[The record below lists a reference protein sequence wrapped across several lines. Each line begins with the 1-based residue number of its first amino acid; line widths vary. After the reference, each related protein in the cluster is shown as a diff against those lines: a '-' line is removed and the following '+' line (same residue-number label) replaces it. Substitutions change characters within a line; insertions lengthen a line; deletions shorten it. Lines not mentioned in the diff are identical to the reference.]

1 MNATPAMTAMT
12 AIDFQTLRNEMVD
25 RQIAARGVRD
35 RRVLEALRTVPREA
49 FVPERLAEF
58 AYDDTPLPIGQEQ
71 TISQPYVVALMAEA
85 LELRP
90 GDRVLEIGAGSGY
103 AAAVLSRIAREVF
116 TVERHESLAQEARDR
131 MQRLGYTN
139 VHILY
144 GDGTLGWPEH
154 APYDGIVVAA
164 GGPEVPQALLAQLA
178 EGGRL
183 VIPIGPDVRSQNL
196 VRVRHR
202 PDGSYFR
209 EDLGGVRFVPLI
221 GAQGWR
227 EEGGAF
233 TAPPQAAL
241 APVAPVV
248 GVGGRPGEPVT
259 EDPAAERAAQAAA
272 GVGPVSEALLPAGMP
287 MEVVLSHPRQASPP
301 EQVATLIREEAE
313 PFDDL
318 ETADLGALLER
329 IGDSRVVLLGEAT
342 HGTSEFYRFRAQLTR
357 ELVLQ
362 KGFNIVAVEADWP
375 DAAQIDR
382 YVRNQETTPPEEP
395 IFSRFPTWMWRNREV
410 LDFVQWLRRHNDGVS
425 EPERQVSF
433 HGLDLYSLYN
443 SIASVIRYLEKVD
456 PEAAQV
462 ARLRYG
468 CLTPWERDPALYG
481 RAALTRRFALCEA
494 EVLTTLREMLDRRME
509 YASRDGE
516 RFLDAVQN
524 ARIVANA
531 ERYYRAMYYG
541 SAESWNLRDRH
552 MFDTLLMVLGF
563 RGPEAKAVVWEHN
576 SHLGNAAATEMGA
589 RGELNVGQLTR
600 EHFRDDAYLIG
611 FGTDHGTVAAATDW
625 DGDMEVKRVRPAH
638 PESYERLCHL
648 SQIPS
653 FLLHLRE
660 PKRTEMREEL
670 EIPRLERA
678 IGVIYRPETELLS
691 HYFQAVLPWQFD
703 EYVWFDETRAVT
715 PLGREAVGEGVP
727 ETYPFGL

>member
-1 MNATPAMTAMT
+1 MNATT
-12 AIDFQTLRNEMVD
+12 AIDFKKLRDEMVS

-35 RRVLEALRTVPREA
+35 PRVLEALWTVPREA
-49 FVPERLAEF
+49 FVPERLAEL
-58 AYDDTPLPIGQEQ
+58 AYDDTPLPIGEEQ

-90 GDRVLEIGAGSGY
+90 EDRVLEIGAGSGY
-103 AAAVLSRIAREVF
+103 AAAVLSRLAREVW
-116 TVERHESLAQEARDR
+116 TVERHESLVREARER
-131 MQRLGYTN
+131 MARLGYSN
-139 VHILY
+139 VRVVQ

-154 APYDGIVVAA
+154 APYDAIVVAA
-164 GGPEVPQALLAQLA
+164 GGPEVPPALLDQLA

-183 VIPIGPDVRSQNL
+183 VIPVGPDVRTQNL
-196 VRVRHR
+196 VRVRR
-202 PDGSYFR
+202 KDGKVLR
-209 EDLGGVRFVPLI
+209 EDLGPVRFVPLI

-227 EEGGAF
+227 EEGGGF
-233 TAPPQAAL
+233 TAAPQ
-241 APVAPVV
+241 APVADL
-248 GVGGRPGEPVT
+248 GGRPGEPVT
-259 EDPAAERAAQAAA
+259 EDPVAEARAGEAARAAEAALE
-272 GVGPVSEALLPAGMP
+272 VRPVSGMLAPAGLPAG
-287 MEVVLSHPRQASPP
+287 VVLSHPRAAGPP
-301 EQVATLIREEAE
+301 EQVAALIREEAE

-342 HGTSEFYRFRAQLTR
+342 HGTSEFYRFRARLTR
-357 ELVLQ
+357 ELILR
-362 KGFNIVAVEADWP
+362 KGFNVVAVEADWP
-375 DAAQIDR
+375 DAARIDR
-382 YVRNQETTPPEEP
+382 HVRGLKASSSEDPTFT
-395 IFSRFPTWMWRNREV
+395 RFPTWMWRNREV
-410 LDFVQWLRRHNDGVS
+410 RDFVHWLREHNEGLPD
-425 EPERQVSF
+425 PEGKASF
-433 HGLDLYSLYN
+433 HGLDLYSLYT
-443 SIASVIRYLEKVD
+443 SISSVLRYLEGVD

-481 RAALTRRFALCEA
+481 RAALTSRFALCEA

-509 YASRDGE
+509 YAAGDGE
-516 RFLDAVQN
+516 SFLDAVQN
-524 ARIVANA
+524 ARVVANS

-552 MFDTLLMVLGF
+552 MFDTLRMLLGF

-576 SHLGNAAATEMGA
+576 SHIGNAAATEMGA
-589 RGELNVGQLTR
+589 RGELNVGQLV
-600 EHFRDDAYLIG
+600 RDEFQDYAYLIG

-625 DGDMEVKRVRPAH
+625 DGEMEVKRVRPAH

-648 SQIPS
+648 SGVPS
-653 FLLHLRE
+653 FLLPLRE
-660 PKRTEMREEL
+660 PARSELREEL
-670 EIPRLERA
+670 EVPRLERA

-715 PLGREAVGEGVP
+715 PLGSEETSGPDLP